1 MNRKRMLMFAL
12 SLGVSAVF
20 LVLAFRGLRPEDAWD
35 AIRQAQFGW
44 LVVGFAISFAVR
56 LVVTRRWKYLIDGVQ
71 PVPFTRLYE
80 AGQYRLH
87 GQQHLPLPRG

>member
-80 AGQYRLH
+80 LVNIGYTIE
-87 GQQHLPLPRG
+87 